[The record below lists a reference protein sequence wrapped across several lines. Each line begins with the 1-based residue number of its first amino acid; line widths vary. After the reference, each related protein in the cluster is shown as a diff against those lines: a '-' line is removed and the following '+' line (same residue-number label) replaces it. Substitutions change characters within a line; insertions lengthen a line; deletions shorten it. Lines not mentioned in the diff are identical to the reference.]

1 LALFSDEKQRVHI
14 IMSLEYFKKTLKMKL
29 NERGALNRIKA
40 QIRAEIFNTLQSEQ
54 ASSTKTTDDSII
66 VEQLLINEL
75 IKEYLEWNGYNH
87 ALNVF
92 LKESNQQK
100 ELSQRKFLESEL
112 GIKNI
117 TDKEQDLYVS
127 TCDNYLTIILTFYK
141 TTIIYNC
148 SKRAEASVF
157 NR

>member
-1 LALFSDEKQRVHI
+1 
-14 IMSLEYFKKTLKMKL
+14 MKL

>member
-1 LALFSDEKQRVHI
+1 
-14 IMSLEYFKKTLKMKL
+14 MSLEYSKKTLKMKL

-66 VEQLLINEL
+66 GEQLLINGL

-117 TDKEQDLYVS
+117 TDKEQDLPILY
-127 TCDNYLTIILTFYK
+127 TI
-141 TTIIYNC
+141 
-148 SKRAEASVF
+148 AASVQKHQF
-157 NR
+157 SIDKKDEKKE